1 MTELAIIEMAI
12 GIICGIGAILLL
24 IVTAVEEKQEKRD
37 GTAAPGI
44 LVLILCLILLCVA
57 VATAGGHARG
67 TPAYDIQTGNFTIVS
82 WGNST
87 DTQGNQ
93 YIDAVLFEAK
103 GSALKYFHLPRERL
117 AGEIPA
123 NPIGDLFSIK
133 EVKGWNLYEKTF
145 TITEQ

>member
-1 MTELAIIEMAI
+1 MTDLAISEMAI
-12 GIICGIGAILLL
+12 GIICGIVAIFLLAA
-24 IVTAVEEKQEKRD
+24 TAVEKEEEKRNN
-37 GTAAPGI
+37 TAAPGI
-44 LVLILCLILLCVA
+44 VALILCLIVLCVA

-67 TPAYDIQTGNFTIVS
+67 TPAYDVQTGNFTIIS

-117 AGEIPA
+117 TGEIPT

-145 TITEQ
+145 TIEQ